1 MHVSFSIS
9 FSLSVKSW
17 VGVTIRKMGNLSL
30 YNKST
35 FAPKKYM
42 KKDGGRYAAKDTQ
55 QIIEAARAMCN
66 RREQQ
71 EPGGAPEPS
80 CMLNPLSP
88 PLSHW
93 EYEDLERDR

>member
-1 MHVSFSIS
+1 VRQEYI
-9 FSLSVKSW
+9 
-17 VGVTIRKMGNLSL
+17 G
-30 YNKST
+30 
-35 FAPKKYM
+35 AKKYLIM
-42 KKDGGRYAAKDTQ
+42 KDDGGDHRGYATDTQ

-66 RREQQ
+66 KREQQ
-71 EPGGAPEPS
+71 EPGVAPEPS